1 MIVQIV
7 TKLMLVGFA
16 LFMTASIAFAAMTLD
31 SAKKQGLVG
40 EQPDGLVGI
49 VSGAS
54 PDVKRLVESTNSQ
67 RMAKY
72 NKIAAKNGTPVSQVQ
87 AVAGQKLINGTNAGE
102 FFMNAA
108 GSWQQK

>member
-1 MIVQIV
+1 MIVQIL

-16 LFMTASIAFAAMTLD
+16 LFMTASIAFAAMSLD

-49 VSGAS
+49 VGSAS
-54 PDVKRLVESTNSQ
+54 PDVKELVESTNSQ
-67 RMAKY
+67 RMEKY
-72 NKIAAKNGTPVSQVQ
+72 NAIAAKNGAPVSQIQ
-87 AVAGQKLINGTNAGE
+87 AVAGQKLINGTAPGE
-102 FFMNAA
+102 YFKNAA

>member
-1 MIVQIV
+1 MIIKII

-16 LFMTASIAFAAMTLD
+16 LFMTASVAFAAMTVEA
-31 SAKKQGLVG
+31 AKQQGLVG
-40 EQPDGLVGI
+40 ERPDGLLGI
-49 VSGAS
+49 VSGGS
-54 PDVKRLVESTNSQ
+54 PDVKQLVESTNSQ

-72 NKIAAKNGTPVSQVQ
+72 NAIASRNGTPVDQVQ
-87 AVAGQKLINGTNAGE
+87 ALAGQKLIKGTAPGE